1 MIKIEIKSVFGK
13 VLFSYEKENNTL
25 KETILEAINSN
36 ADLSGANLRYADL
49 RYANLRY
56 ADLSNAYLSNA
67 DLRYANLRYADL
79 SNANLRGVNLSNAD
93 LSNANLSNAYLSGA
107 NLRGVKNKKT
117 TYLPIYCK
125 WNHCIIGDKIKIGCK
140 EKKIKEWDS
149 FFASEKEYETN
160 RNTEEFKQIE
170 AVFNAYKAYLQT
182 LNK

>member
-36 ADLSGANLRYADL
+36 ADLSGANLRY
-49 RYANLRY
+49 
-56 ADLSNAYLSNA
+56 A